1 MKLVIVA
8 HAGSET
14 NDALAAA
21 AASLGLPAR
30 VQPPRAAL
38 RMLEP
43 ADVALGR
50 LAVAAELDGI
60 EPGLRELEQ
69 IAAGGATVLNPPS
82 ALVAAHDKHLTARLL
97 RRAGVPHPRTWL
109 AGEGTPS
116 PAPELPVTVLPRF
129 GSWGEERRC
138 ETADELAAVSSCDV
152 PLVAHEIVPAHAPD
166 VRLVV
171 AGRRVIAASAPSPP
185 LVHRLAIEAAATLGC
200 DLLDVTVRTRA
211 GGYVVAAVDAAVE
224 LHQSE
229 ALNPGCLFR
238 TAVHELTAVAFARRP
253 AA

>member
-8 HAGSET
+8 QAGSET

-21 AASLGLPAR
+21 AASLGLPSS

-38 RMLEP
+38 HALEP

-50 LAVAAELDGI
+50 LGVRADLGGI
-60 EPGLRELEQ
+60 ESGLHELEQ
-69 IAAGGATVLNPPS
+69 VAAGGTTVLNPPS

-109 AGEGTPS
+109 VGEGTPS
-116 PAPELPVTVLPRF
+116 PAPELPVVVQPRF

-138 ETADELAAVSSCDV
+138 ETADELAAVSACDV
-152 PLVAHEIVPAHAPD
+152 PLIAHEIVQAVAPD

-171 AGRRVIAASAPSPP
+171 AGSRVIAATAPSPP
-185 LVHRLAIEAAATLGC
+185 LVDRLAVEAAAALGC
-200 DLLDVTVRTRA
+200 DLLGVTVRARV
-211 GGYVVAAVDAAVE
+211 GGYVVAAVDAQVE
-224 LHQSE
+224 LRQGE
-229 ALNPGCLFR
+229 ALGPGCVFR
-238 TAVHELTAVAFARRP
+238 TAVHELTAAAFVRRP